1 MHVKDVSVVC
11 GRQKP
16 VEGLSEARQW
26 HHQTFRKVTVAAE
39 ERVQTRGWGALLGK
53 QVPGVRPEAEIMAAG
68 LGMERGGWGRIA
80 QGRNQQALTFD

>member
-39 ERVQTRGWGALLGK
+39 ERVQTRGWG
-53 QVPGVRPEAEIMAAG
+53 PSWEN
-68 LGMERGGWGRIA
+68 RGPV
-80 QGRNQQALTFD
+80 